1 MTIQEEIRMRAEQ
14 LNAVA
19 NAIAASDT
27 IDPNGE
33 LSMRVRCAMRDID
46 RAARALD
53 AAEKEDQVIEAAV
66 ADAFDSWGPHPSAQ
80 NIVDK
85 IRAALAEIRGGK

>member
-1 MTIQEEIRMRAEQ
+1 MTIQEELRSARADRHLYHDEVDRMNR
-14 LNAVA
+14 L
-19 NAIAASDT
+19 
-27 IDPNGE
+27 
-33 LSMRVRCAMRDID
+33 LD

-53 AAEKEDQVIEAAV
+53 AAEKADQVVEAAV